1 MTMDNKALRL
11 TIDDAIEH
19 NQSICQLKT
28 DVGTLK
34 TDVAT
39 LKTDVAILKVDAAD
53 LKKGQLRL
61 EARQQHLEAGQMR
74 LEAGQHKLEEGQ
86 TYLGVTMESMQRDL
100 KLVLEA
106 LIPANAK
113 AAKIGQIEDVTQ
125 QHEGR
130 IGALENAFKSHIAN
144 HAAPR

>member
-1 MTMDNKALRL
+1 MTRDNNALRQ

-28 DVGTLK
+28 DAGTLK
-34 TDVAT
+34 TE
-39 LKTDVAILKVDAAD
+39 IAD

-61 EARQQHLEAGQMR
+61 ESRQHHLEAGQMR
-74 LEAGQHKLEEGQ
+74 LEAGQRNLKEGQ

-113 AAKIGQIEDVTQ
+113 AEKISQIEDVTQ
-125 QHEGR
+125 HHDGR
-130 IGALENAFKSHIAN
+130 IGALETAFKSHLAN
-144 HAAPR
+144 HAAPRQGR

>member
-1 MTMDNKALRL
+1 MTRDNNALRQ

-28 DVGTLK
+28 DAGTLK
-34 TDVAT
+34 TEIT
-39 LKTDVAILKVDAAD
+39 D

-61 EARQQHLEAGQMR
+61 ESRQHHLEAGQMR
-74 LEAGQHKLEEGQ
+74 LEAGQMRLEAGQRNLKEGQ

-113 AAKIGQIEDVTQ
+113 AEKISQIEDVTQ
-125 QHEGR
+125 HHDGR
-130 IGALENAFKSHIAN
+130 IGALETAFKSHLAN
-144 HAAPR
+144 HAAPRQGR

>member
-1 MTMDNKALRL
+1 MTRDNNALRQ

-28 DVGTLK
+28 DAGTLK
-34 TDVAT
+34 TEIT
-39 LKTDVAILKVDAAD
+39 D

-61 EARQQHLEAGQMR
+61 ESRQHHLEAGQMR
-74 LEAGQHKLEEGQ
+74 LEAGQRNLKEGQ

-113 AAKIGQIEDVTQ
+113 AEKISQIEDVTQ
-125 QHEGR
+125 HHDGR
-130 IGALENAFKSHIAN
+130 IGALETAFKSHLAN
-144 HAAPR
+144 HAAPRQGR